1 MIKPT
6 LCILNFNGADILPI
20 ALRAA
25 CAIEDRF
32 AGIIVVDN
40 ASEDRSIELIESEFP
55 EVRVLRQDSNLGAA
69 GGRNA
74 GLEQLSCELILFID
88 NDVALTA
95 DCVDKLVTALEQR
108 PDASI
113 AVPAVIYAN
122 QHDVVQYAGAQCHFL
137 GLQILDNE
145 NISIA
150 AMNPMVKE
158 MGSLVSC
165 CFLIDKSRLPDREL
179 FDESFF
185 IYFEDHEF
193 GVRVRALGSHLLA
206 VPSAQCLHGKGTD
219 GLSIRR
225 LGSYSSRRVFY
236 LIRNRWL
243 FLLKTYSLRT
253 LLVLLPMLI
262 VYEVAQFLTIL
273 KKGWI
278 KEWARSVAWVFRHL
292 PPLLAERRRIQS
304 LRQVADRE
312 LITGGALPFRS
323 ELTTSRVERFA
334 RALLDRV
341 ANGYWQL
348 ASRLI

>member
-1 MIKPT
+1 M
-6 LCILNFNGADILPI
+6 
-20 ALRAA
+20 
-25 CAIEDRF
+25 
-32 AGIIVVDN
+32 
-40 ASEDRSIELIESEFP
+40 
-55 EVRVLRQDSNLGAA
+55 
-69 GGRNA
+69 
-74 GLEQLSCELILFID
+74 
-88 NDVALTA
+88 
-95 DCVDKLVTALEQR
+95 
-108 PDASI
+108 
-113 AVPAVIYAN
+113 
-122 QHDVVQYAGAQCHFL
+122 
-137 GLQILDNE
+137 
-145 NISIA
+145 
-150 AMNPMVKE
+150 
-158 MGSLVSC
+158 
-165 CFLIDKSRLPDREL
+165 
-179 FDESFF
+179 
-185 IYFEDHEF
+185 
-193 GVRVRALGSHLLA
+193 
-206 VPSAQCLHGKGTD
+206 
-219 GLSIRR
+219 SIRR

-292 PPLLAERRRIQS
+292 PPLLAERRRIKS

-334 RALLDRV
+334 RALLDHV